1 MIINIFIQK
10 HITEG
15 DSVLV
20 HCSDGWDRTAQICAI
35 AELALDPYF
44 RTIEGFLI
52 LIEKEWYN
60 NFNIKLFLF
69 FFVFIKIF

>member
-60 NFNIKLFLF
+60 NLTLNDFFFSLFLLRF
-69 FFVFIKIF
+69 F